1 MSPLTSGKEQMA
13 ETDYVFPGQNRAT
26 QCKLLRSLTHLD
38 YKNSRKLLG
47 SPFALAYKARVQRSQ
62 TFLVSENGPQSKK
75 ERKIKSSNGRFSKKH
90 LFLLACDCENIKV
103 YMVVVV
109 FFNH

>member
-1 MSPLTSGKEQMA
+1 MA
-13 ETDYVFPGQNRAT
+13 ETDYAFPGQVRAT
-26 QCKLLRSLTHLD
+26 QCKLLRSLTHLA

-75 ERKIKSSNGRFSKKH
+75 ERKKRVAMEGFQRNIF
-90 LFLLACDCENIKV
+90 FCELAIVRIVKC
-103 YMVVVV
+103 MW
-109 FFNH
+109 

>member
-13 ETDYVFPGQNRAT
+13 ETDYVFPGQVRAT

-38 YKNSRKLLG
+38 YKSSRKLLG

-75 ERKIKSSNGRFSKKH
+75 ERKKK
-90 LFLLACDCENIKV
+90 E
-103 YMVVVV
+103 
-109 FFNH
+109 